1 MTLLRLAQV
10 KKIFGYKSHASVY
23 GLIRKGEFP
32 RQVNIGPR
40 SVGWI
45 EAEVLVVCTAL
56 AAGQT
61 NEQMRA
67 LVAKMHARRVKNFAA
82 LEFEHG

>member
-45 EAEVLVVCTAL
+45 EAEVLAVCAAL

-61 NEQMRA
+61 RDQIRV
-67 LVAKMHARRVKNFAA
+67 LVAKMHGLRLKKLEA
-82 LEFEHG
+82 LELWHA